1 VRIMLQSDLH
11 FEFGTYAWQLPK
23 NIRERAD
30 VIVLAGDIHTAPHS
44 VDEVARGITQQHGIE
59 VVIIAGN
66 HEYYGEHLPS
76 SLRKMREA
84 SSGDFAGMAGM
95 RERFGYVPRVHF
107 LENDAVTIKGVRFL
121 GCTLWTDFRLYGGG
135 ETKRRAMD
143 AASHYMNDY
152 NVIRMSNKHPF
163 CFEPLYPGD
172 TAAWH
177 KQSLAWLD
185 ARLSEPHDGPTV
197 VVTHHLPS
205 MRSVPERYRDNI
217 ISAAFASDLDAFIER
232 HQPALWL
239 HGHTHDAVD
248 YRIGRTR
255 VVCNPRGYPRESR
268 TGFDPALVLEV

>member
-1 VRIMLQSDLH
+1 MRIMLQSDLH

-59 VVIIAGN
+59 VVIIAGK

-121 GCTLWTDFRLYGGG
+121 GCTLWTDFRLYGG
-135 ETKRRAMD
+135 EERR
-143 AASHYMNDY
+143 
-152 NVIRMSNKHPF
+152 
-163 CFEPLYPGD
+163 
-172 TAAWH
+172 
-177 KQSLAWLD
+177 
-185 ARLSEPHDGPTV
+185 
-197 VVTHHLPS
+197 
-205 MRSVPERYRDNI
+205 
-217 ISAAFASDLDAFIER
+217 
-232 HQPALWL
+232 
-239 HGHTHDAVD
+239 
-248 YRIGRTR
+248 GRTDRGRKTTCHCMRGGDDVRGGERDAGERAPPR
-255 VVCNPRGYPRESR
+255 VDSIRELACASSRGRDGERE
-268 TGFDPALVLEV
+268 TG